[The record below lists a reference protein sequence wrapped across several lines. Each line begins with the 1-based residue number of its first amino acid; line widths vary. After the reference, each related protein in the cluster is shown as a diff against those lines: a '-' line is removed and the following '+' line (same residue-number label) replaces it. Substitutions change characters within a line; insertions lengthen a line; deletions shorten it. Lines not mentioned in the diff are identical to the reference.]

1 MSKREAHF
9 DQQEEEEEEEL
20 AKKMM
25 KWADEVDQLA
35 QALYK
40 AWVICEEA
48 VQVDTLPHYED
59 NDAVLDVLVK
69 NVVNMYDGVID
80 RRLLSLRLV
89 NRAWKAAVDRLI
101 RTCQALTIEVTFSKR
116 AVSSNS
122 VFNVQHHQRRRRRR
136 RRRPPPPPL
145 LSYDRYMYVHDVA
158 GEFGRLSR
166 LSGDDAVFELKGPL
180 IRLSSLAQLTAF
192 KWYLR
197 RSVLAGVDQIT
208 GRRWTMKQRELSLAI
223 TDTDARS
230 CQELLSTQLL
240 RGSSNMHMEAYF
252 SMHFLHLNRIA
263 SVVVVVILT
272 LNSLSLPLV
281 LPSFC
286 LPFLELLQLE
296 RLFPRL
302 EALYLNF
309 ALDDVVKAYYGRLL
323 EGVAE
328 RRSSRRGRG
337 QPQPWPRPQLK
348 LKVLNINIVEGYL
361 HGDWLGELTAKVL
374 RPLLP
379 QLEHFGPVFARY
391 DLKKVL
397 RFSAK
402 LTSLKVDFLERGFE
416 GIPQYRVK
424 QSAKRVAHRLA
435 GITSLV
441 LATPTLP
448 PLPDQWG
455 EFEDEDE
462 DEDDEVG
469 ELLKHCTGVRRM
481 KMVRKRFRMV
491 YEQHQVGSFFLF
503 LVSKQIP
510 SFYFFAPPFSD
521 LRQ

>member
-1 MSKREAHF
+1 
-9 DQQEEEEEEEL
+9 
-20 AKKMM
+20 
-25 KWADEVDQLA
+25 
-35 QALYK
+35 
-40 AWVICEEA
+40 
-48 VQVDTLPHYED
+48 
-59 NDAVLDVLVK
+59 
-69 NVVNMYDGVID
+69 
-80 RRLLSLRLV
+80 
-89 NRAWKAAVDRLI
+89 
-101 RTCQALTIEVTFSKR
+101 
-116 AVSSNS
+116 
-122 VFNVQHHQRRRRRR
+122 
-136 RRRPPPPPL
+136 
-145 LSYDRYMYVHDVA
+145 
-158 GEFGRLSR
+158 
-166 LSGDDAVFELKGPL
+166 
-180 IRLSSLAQLTAF
+180 
-192 KWYLR
+192 
-197 RSVLAGVDQIT
+197 
-208 GRRWTMKQRELSLAI
+208 
-223 TDTDARS
+223 
-230 CQELLSTQLL
+230 
-240 RGSSNMHMEAYF
+240 MHMEAYF
-252 SMHFLHLNRIA
+252 K
-263 SVVVVVILT
+263 
-272 LNSLSLPLV
+272 
-281 LPSFC
+281 
-286 LPFLELLQLE
+286 LLQLE
-296 RLFPRL
+296 GLFPRL

-424 QSAKRVAHRLA
+424 HSAKRVAHRLA

-491 YEQHQVGSFFLF
+491 YEQYQIFDSDHLRRLAPMAATLQELTLVNYDLDPMGDGPEGTVFPEVTSLTVVGDLPILEGFRRHHWQGRLRYDCASIAHLVDVPALVELLGGQFPRLQRLTLIGQVYRHWEVL
-503 LVSKQIP
+503 KQLRRALA
-510 SFYFFAPPFSD
+510 STEVTEVQLHFADNDIRKSLYEGPAR
-521 LRQ
+521 L